1 MSKVL
6 TFIALSGGCVVPVF
20 MDIGSSH
27 LFNELWDAHARSHL
41 VWMIV
46 SFFLIFILSS
56 YFLFIK
62 KNEVIPA
69 LMSLCVLLGYAI
81 SALTINFYGGVFLGE
96 GGVEPEP
103 FGIPINLI
111 HFSSMLFLQLL
122 ALILIFKRTLPQ
134 KKIETNF

>member
-6 TFIALSGGCVVPVF
+6 TFIALSGGCVVPAF
-20 MDIGSSH
+20 MDLGSSH
-27 LFNELWDAHARSHL
+27 LFNEFWDAHARSHL
-41 VWMIV
+41 VWMIA
-46 SFFLIFILSS
+46 SFFLIFILGS
-56 YFLFIK
+56 YFLFIE
-62 KNEVIPA
+62 KNELIPA

-111 HFSSMLFLQLL
+111 HFSSMLFMQLL
-122 ALILIFKRTLPQ
+122 ALILIFKKNILR
-134 KKIETNF
+134 